1 MVKYDYVP
9 RQKIQE
15 GIFSLSGQKASIVG
29 YVFNDFP
36 ETYSEYGYGR
46 YGYGR
51 YGYGK
56 YGYGKYGYGKYGS
69 PGERDENYGYE
80 NVENEQES

>member
-1 MVKYDYVP
+1 M
-9 RQKIQE
+9 
-15 GIFSLSGQKASIVG
+15 G
-29 YVFNDFP
+29 YVVNDFP
-36 ETYSEYGYGR
+36 ETYSEYGYGYGR
-46 YGYGR
+46 YGYGK